1 MDPKRPSPET
11 ARAAARFF
19 AGSCVPVEFPR
30 RTDAHDR
37 VLGTELSGAIARAR
51 IYDGVPEGTE
61 GDQLAELVFNG
72 GSVAGPGFGAFNGG
86 GVTPRAG
93 GGAPDGGGQTTPG
106 GT

>member
-19 AGSCVPVEFPR
+19 AGSCVSVEFPR

-51 IYDGVPEGTE
+51 IYDGAPQGTE
-61 GDQLAELVFNG
+61 NDELAQLVFNG
-72 GSVAGPGFGAFNGG
+72 GSVAGQGFGAVNERGATCR
-86 GVTPRAG
+86 VE
-93 GGAPDGGGQTTPG
+93 GGAQDGAGTT
-106 GT
+106 